1 MMYLLNILDDI
12 ANSNALFSM
21 LVVMLIIVSL
31 ITFYLM
37 YTQNKEIT
45 KQINTA
51 RLDKEIKNEMNKE
64 KKQVSFMEEIVQNDV
79 EKTDLVKPEVK
90 PEVITQEVKIEEQ
103 PLNLDSLNN
112 ELVENNDDS
121 LLFESVPSFDDD
133 LDLYLLN
140 NNEIKRDTSFGEVKS
155 VLTTDEEPV
164 QDNMEEYKEE
174 IHIDPENIN
183 VPEEELDLELK
194 AEPEIE
200 ENNSEFD
207 LSNVTKELESVA
219 REKTIELTPYEA
231 MQEENAIISYDEL
244 IRQADLIKSKY
255 APSNRGPISYDSA
268 KDLSEYPEE
277 QSIPDVSSYEHE
289 EAFLEALKQLQQ
301 ILN

>member
-12 ANSNALFSM
+12 ANSKALFSM

-51 RLDKEIKNEMNKE
+51 RLDKEIKEEMNKE

-79 EKTDLVKPEVK
+79 EKTDLVKPEVN
-90 PEVITQEVKIEEQ
+90 PEVMQEGLTEEQ
-103 PLNLDSLNN
+103 PLNLNSLNN
-112 ELVENNDDS
+112 EYEKNNDDS

-140 NNEIKRDTSFGEVKS
+140 NNEIKRDTSFGEVKP
-155 VLTTDEEPV
+155 VLTTYEEPG
-164 QDNMEEYKEE
+164 QDNMKEYKEK
-174 IHIDPENIN
+174 IHIDSENIN
-183 VPEEELDLELK
+183 VSGEELELEVK
-194 AEPEIE
+194 EEPEVE

-255 APSNRGPISYDSA
+255 APSDRGQISYDSA